1 MRKELV
7 AKLNEFYESVG
18 IVPNESFNCP
28 KMEQCNKQGIKL
40 AQGMQCHIGSNFGE
54 DKIKVLVVSLDC
66 GAGGKASID
75 IRTQE
80 VEKGDTNPHMRGT
93 KSIISNILKYE
104 ENEALK
110 HFAMTNSCKCTR
122 ADSKST
128 DQIPEFYYE
137 QCAVYK
143 INEIELINPD
153 IIYLQ
158 GKRALIGLQFENI
171 EGLKT
176 PISDY
181 LKNLVIGN
189 KKYYAVQCIHPSAR
203 GRHAQRKKIFYN
215 DILPQINNILRAKL
229 N

>member
-7 AKLNEFYESVG
+7 AKLNEFYESFG
-18 IVPNESFNCP
+18 IVPTESFSCP

-75 IRTQE
+75 IRTRE

-122 ADSKST
+122 ADPKST
-128 DQIPEFYYE
+128 DQMPEFFFE
-137 QCAVYK
+137 QCAEYK
-143 INEIELINPD
+143 IIEIGLVNPD

-158 GKRALIGLQFENI
+158 GKRALIGLKFEDI
-171 EGLKT
+171 EGLST
-176 PISDY
+176 HISEF
-181 LKNLVIGN
+181 LKYIVIGE
-189 KKYYAVQCIHPSAR
+189 KRYYSVQCIHPSAR

-215 DILPQINNILRAKL
+215 EILPQINSLLIKKFY
-229 N
+229 